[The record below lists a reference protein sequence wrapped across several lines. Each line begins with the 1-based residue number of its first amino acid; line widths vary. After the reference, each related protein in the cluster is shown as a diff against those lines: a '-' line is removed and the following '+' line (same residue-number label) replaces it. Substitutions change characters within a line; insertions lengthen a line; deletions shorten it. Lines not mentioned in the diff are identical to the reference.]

1 MDCIQETKV
10 FTENVVEIDNFS
22 EKKEIDCN
30 GIQEC
35 QDSKNEII
43 FNKIENSIENSN
55 KCENIEISQEQ
66 KPVVEDKRN
75 ATQKAVDELFQPDL
89 SGCSPWVA
97 REDIANNEKLNW
109 GNNGNGRHGV
119 YFGDNRYVWEKQ
131 TTKCRISAL
140 RTIGFNED
148 VLYGANRPIRDDI
161 HKIIKSK
168 PCVVCG
174 SKSHLV
180 TDHKN
185 DLYNDLRVLNSKT
198 QIVDDFQCL
207 CNHCNLQKRQISKQT
222 KIEKKRYGATN
233 IPHLAMFNID
243 FISGDETF
251 DPNDPNAMVGTY
263 WYDPVAFMEHIK
275 QTMMSK

>member
-22 EKKEIDCN
+22 QEKD
-30 GIQEC
+30 G
-35 QDSKNEII
+35 KNEII
-43 FNKIENSIENSN
+43 FNKIENSIENGVLELQDN
-55 KCENIEISQEQ
+55 E

-89 SGCSPWVA
+89 SGCSLWVS
-97 REDIANNEKLNW
+97 REDITNNEKLNW
-109 GNNGNGRHGV
+109 GNNGNGRHGI

-148 VLYGANRPIRDDI
+148 ILYGANRPIRDDI

-180 TDHKN
+180 IDHKN
-185 DLYNDLRVLNSKT
+185 DLTSD
-198 QIVDDFQCL
+198 
-207 CNHCNLQKRQISKQT
+207 
-222 KIEKKRYGATN
+222 
-233 IPHLAMFNID
+233 NID

-251 DPNDPNAMVGTY
+251 DTNDPNAMVGTY
-263 WYDPVAFMEHIK
+263 WYDPVAFMKHIK
-275 QTMMSK
+275 QTIMSK

>member
-1 MDCIQETKV
+1 MDLAIQENTTNIGDSTNK
-10 FTENVVEIDNFS
+10 NSIQIQNIKNSID
-22 EKKEIDCN
+22 DT
-30 GIQEC
+30 
-35 QDSKNEII
+35 I
-43 FNKIENSIENSN
+43 FNKIENSIENSDQN
-55 KCENIEISQEQ
+55 DNIEISQEQ

-89 SGCSPWVA
+89 SGCSLWVS
-97 REDIANNEKLNW
+97 REDITNNEKLNW

-119 YFGDNRYVWEKQ
+119 YFGDNRYLWEKQ

-148 VLYGANRPIRDDI
+148 ILYGANRPIRDDI

-185 DLYNDLRVLNSKT
+185 DLYNDIRVLNSKT
-198 QIVDDFQCL
+198 QTVDDFQCL

-233 IPHLAMFNID
+233 IPHLAVFNID
-243 FISGDETF
+243 FISDTLVHYIF
-251 DPNDPNAMVGTY
+251 HN
-263 WYDPVAFMEHIK
+263 F
-275 QTMMSK
+275 